1 MKRSTQN
8 WLKISFAV
16 MVAVAL
22 AAPLAAQGN
31 AAMQPV
37 VNGVNGSTIDIGML
51 QRTGPG
57 GDLEHAAKVS
67 SLDVTNPSCTPFCS
81 ECHWLDSYNAV
92 NTYVS
97 GTPGSDVI
105 NTLTTTNAL
114 ANGTMYLITITG
126 DSTYWGNSYWTAPI
140 GNPGTS
146 PMFPSPDVPIGIQG
160 YVGGD
165 WEYLFGYPNNNHGN
179 LFAGGPG
186 HMGNNMI
193 SLDNG
198 ATFHDLVPVGGMVYN
213 AGHVYQFLV
222 FGLGQKEKFSVSDQ
236 GPHNDNY
243 GQFWICVQAVTLCG
257 SATPPAQ

>member
-8 WLKISFAV
+8 WLIVVVA
-16 MVAVAL
+16 AVAL
-22 AAPLAAQGN
+22 VASTSPLAAQDN
-31 AAMQPV
+31 AARQPV
-37 VNGVNGSTIDIGML
+37 VNSASGSSLDIGML

-57 GDLEHAAKVS
+57 GDLEHAAK
-67 SLDVTNPSCTPFCS
+67 TERMNATISCTPFCS

-92 NTYVS
+92 NTYDPNVV
-97 GTPGSDVI
+97 GSDVI

-114 ANGTMYLITITG
+114 ANGTMYLITIRG

-140 GNPGTS
+140 GTPGTS
-146 PMFPSPDVPIGIQG
+146 PMFPSPDVPLALQG

-165 WEYLFGYPNNNHGN
+165 WAYLFGYPNNNHGN

-186 HMGNNMI
+186 HLGNNMI

-198 ATFHDLVPVGGMVYN
+198 ATYHDLVPIGGMVYS
-213 AGHVYQFLV
+213 ADHVYQFLV
-222 FGLGQKEKFSVSDQ
+222 FGQGQRAKFSVSDQ

-243 GQFWICVQAVTLCG
+243 GRFWICVQAVTLCG